1 MLAKLSECLFVSRR
15 IQQTCGLNFPTLQ
28 EWMRPH
34 SSWQENVLVKS
45 CQKLMNKTPSQIS
58 HVDANGSTG
67 ESIDQIREILF
78 GSQSRTIDDRF
89 DKLNDRMSEAIGGLR
104 SLLTERTDAISQRLE
119 KEMHHL
125 RGELEESRDDA
136 DQKRSDLNERLN
148 SITNDLRQQVGS
160 LSENLSAAERSLR
173 SDMDNGLSAL
183 KQQLI
188 SQMDTVRDQL
198 DANIS
203 QVSNASVA
211 RKSLSAALRELSER
225 IDAD

>member
-1 MLAKLSECLFVSRR
+1 MFVRIAQNTTNLRVELSDTTGVDAPP
-15 IQQTCGLNFPTLQ
+15 Q
-28 EWMRPH
+28 
-34 SSWQENVLVKS
+34 LVAGKCPGEVMS
-45 CQKLMNKTPSQIS
+45 EVDEQNAEPDS

-78 GSQSRTIDDRF
+78 GNQSRTIDDRF